1 MSPIKTDENYK
12 LLEVLSSAKNKIHD
26 IREQQASSLE
36 SEVQSITER
45 STKLFPQEFTLN
57 EDTTELFRAMCIL
70 SQCTIREPKII
81 QSHRPIIG
89 KLIVLSKKITWKL
102 VEPQLRNVLAG
113 IQDCFTWLITSH
125 AKLIVQVKE
134 LETKLEKLDKPQSD
148 R

>member
-1 MSPIKTDENYK
+1 MSTIKTNENYEFQ
-12 LLEVLSSAKNKIHD
+12 EVLTAARNKIDD
-26 IREQQASSLE
+26 IREKQSSSLE
-36 SEVQSITER
+36 SELESITER

-57 EDTTELFRAMCIL
+57 EDTSELFRAMCIL
-70 SQCTIREPKII
+70 SQCTIREPKFI

-102 VEPQLRNVLAG
+102 IEPQIRNVLAG

-134 LETKLEKLDKPQSD
+134 LEIKLEKLDKS
-148 R
+148 